1 MNNKIILAIT
11 FLVMSFNCS
20 LVFAAPDEIY
30 LFRHSEKLT
39 GKNPALSEVGKAR
52 ANNLVTLFKEHQN
65 IHIFSSNYKRTL
77 QTAAPLQAHFN
88 TKINVYNAG
97 KLSDLKNEL
106 LKLKGVVVVIGH
118 SNTTPQLAEL
128 LSNEKVPAMS
138 ETQFSQ
144 YFILNKKRSSNGS
157 EYDVT
162 HHKMSF

>member
-11 FLVMSFNCS
+11 FLIMSFNCS

-39 GKNPALSEVGKAR
+39 GKNPALSEEGKAR

-65 IHIFSSNYKRTL
+65 IHLFSSNYKRTL

-144 YFILNKKRSSNGS
+144 YFILNKKPSSNGS

>member
-1 MNNKIILAIT
+1 MNNKIILAII
-11 FLVMSFNCS
+11 FLVMLFNCS
-20 LVFAAPDEIY
+20 LTFATPDEIY
-30 LFRHSEKLT
+30 LFRHSEKLA
-39 GKNPALSEVGKAR
+39 GKNPALSEAGKAR
-52 ANNLVTLFKEHQN
+52 ANNLVTFFKEYQK

-77 QTAAPLQAHFN
+77 QTAAPLQAYFN
-88 TKINVYNAG
+88 IDVNVYNAG
-97 KLSDLKNEL
+97 ELSDLKNEL

-138 ETQFSQ
+138 ETQFTQ
-144 YFILNKKRSSNGS
+144 YFILNKKPSSTGS

>member
-1 MNNKIILAIT
+1 MNKIILAVT
-11 FLVMSFNCS
+11 FLAMSFNCS
-20 LVFAAPDEIY
+20 LVFAAPDEVY

-39 GKNPALSEVGKAR
+39 GKNPALSEKGKAR
-52 ANNLVTLFKEHQN
+52 ANNLVTLFKEYQN
-65 IHIFSSNYKRTL
+65 IHLFSSNYKRTL

-97 KLSDLKNEL
+97 ELSDLKNEL

-138 ETQFSQ
+138 ETQFTQ
-144 YFILNKKRSSNGS
+144 YFILHNKPTNNGTD
-157 EYDVT
+157 YDVT
-162 HHKMSF
+162 HHTMSF

>member
-1 MNNKIILAIT
+1 MNNKIILVIT

-52 ANNLVTLFKEHQN
+52 ANNLVTFFKEYQN

-77 QTAAPLQAHFN
+77 QTAAPLQAYFN
-88 TKINVYNAG
+88 TDVNVYNAG
-97 KLSDLKNEL
+97 ELSDLKNEL

-138 ETQFSQ
+138 ETQFTQ
-144 YFILNKKRSSNGS
+144 YFILNKKPSSNGS

>member
-20 LVFAAPDEIY
+20 LAFAAPDEIY

-39 GKNPALSEVGKAR
+39 GKNPALSEEGKAR
-52 ANNLVTLFKEHQN
+52 ANNLVTLFKEHQS

-77 QTAAPLQAHFN
+77 QTASPLQAYFN
-88 TKINVYNAG
+88 TDINVYNAG
-97 KLSDLKNEL
+97 ELSDLKNEL

-138 ETQFSQ
+138 ETQFTQ
-144 YFILNKKRSSNGS
+144 YFILNKKPSSNGS

>member
-39 GKNPALSEVGKAR
+39 GKNPALSEEGKVR

-77 QTAAPLQAHFN
+77 QTASPLQAYLN
-88 TKINVYNAG
+88 TDINVYNAG
-97 KLSDLKNEL
+97 ELSDLKNEL

-138 ETQFSQ
+138 ETQFTQ
-144 YFILNKKRSSNGS
+144 YFILNKKPSSNGS

>member
-1 MNNKIILAIT
+1 MNKIILVIT
-11 FLVMSFNCS
+11 CLVILSNSS
-20 LVFAAPDEIY
+20 LAFAAPDKIY

-52 ANNLVTLFKEHQN
+52 ANNLVTFFKEYQN

-77 QTAAPLQAHFN
+77 QTAAPLQTYFN
-88 TKINVYNAG
+88 TDVNVYNAG
-97 KLSDLKNEL
+97 ELSDLKKEL

-128 LSNEKVPAMS
+128 LSNEKVSAMS
-138 ETQFSQ
+138 ETQFTQ
-144 YFILNKKRSSNGS
+144 YFILNKKPRSNGS
-157 EYDVT
+157 EYDLT

>member
-1 MNNKIILAIT
+1 MNKIKLVITCLVIL
-11 FLVMSFNCS
+11 SNSS
-20 LVFAAPDEIY
+20 LAFAAPDKIY

-39 GKNPALSEVGKAR
+39 GKNPALSEEGKAR
-52 ANNLVTLFKEHQN
+52 ANNLVTFFKEYQN

-77 QTAAPLQAHFN
+77 QTAAPLQTYFN
-88 TKINVYNAG
+88 TDVNVYNAG
-97 KLSDLKNEL
+97 ELSDLKNEL

-138 ETQFSQ
+138 ETQFTQ
-144 YFILNKKRSSNGS
+144 YFILNKKPSSNGS